1 MTGAT
6 RSGGTFGPRPGMPP
20 SARYRSPPRPEGLG
34 SVTELSPA
42 ARAVVARATTQIGGT
57 LDEVRAWLLAASG
70 DVDVEAKTDGT
81 PVTDADRE
89 VDDRLA
95 TRLSEAFPDH
105 GVLSEERD
113 TVSPDTEWT
122 WVVDPIDG
130 TSNFIC
136 RLPYWCISIALAFQ
150 GRPVLGIVD
159 APVLGRRYVASLG
172 GGTFLESRT
181 TSLDGTTHQHR
192 RRRLQVRDA
201 VDWRDGGN
209 RHVPVMLTTATARS
223 ARGAGMRLNP
233 RVMGSTAL
241 DLAIVA
247 EGVAAAS
254 IAVIPKVWDIAAG
267 VLLVTEAGGAVSNLD
282 ERSLFPIPPGVEHV
296 DRSAVTAAGPDTAYV
311 REIAEALLPPR

>member
-1 MTGAT
+1 
-6 RSGGTFGPRPGMPP
+6 
-20 SARYRSPPRPEGLG
+20 
-34 SVTELSPA
+34 VNELSGPA
-42 ARAVVARATTQIGGT
+42 RQVVTRAVGEIGET
-57 LDEVRAWLLAASG
+57 LDDLRHWLLTASG

-89 VDDRLA
+89 VDERLA
-95 TRLSEAFPDH
+95 TRLAELFPQH

-122 WVVDPIDG
+122 WIVDPIDG

-136 RLPYWCISIALAFQ
+136 RLPYWCISVALAFQ
-150 GRPVLGIVD
+150 GCPVLGIID
-159 APVLGRRYVASLG
+159 APVLGRRYIATLG

-192 RRRLQVRDA
+192 RRRLQVREA
-201 VDWRDGGN
+201 VDWRAGGN
-209 RHVPVMLTTATARS
+209 RHVPVMLTTATARA
-223 ARGAGMRLNP
+223 ARGAGLRLNP

-254 IAVIPKVWDIAAG
+254 IAVIPKVWDVAAG
-267 VLLVTEAGGAVSNLD
+267 VLLVTEAGGAVSSLD
-282 ERSLFPIPPGVEHV
+282 EPPLFPVRPGVEHV
-296 DRSAVTAAGPDTAYV
+296 DRSAVTAAGPDPAYV
-311 REIAEALLPPR
+311 TDIAEALLSPR